1 MFTKASPPHQ
11 EHEKNKADH
20 ADGYWSGI
28 GKLGRIF
35 VGVAVISGPSDS
47 CARGGIDPT
56 KACFHTSSVQRLP
69 SSRNC
74 CLSASSW
81 ADRLWLDRLRLA
93 QLTQARSL
101 PGLVSPLR
109 FDDLPRDLTRGRG
122 LVSCRDFFGLEKCL
136 LRHGH
141 DNLLSVWRSDA
152 SKKSGWIKAVRA
164 RSKNKSRALT
174 RPRSHSALLPV
185 HPWSAGRVKTLSCL
199 KIFGGAFAGLAVL
212 NNLVRRSPRALG
224 GCGKGVSRAP
234 LG

>member
-1 MFTKASPPHQ
+1 LTRQKRVSTPAPFNGCHQ
-11 EHEKNKADH
+11 A
-20 ADGYWSGI
+20 GI
-28 GKLGRIF
+28 
-35 VGVAVISGPSDS
+35 A
-47 CARGGIDPT
+47 
-56 KACFHTSSVQRLP
+56 
-69 SSRNC
+69 
-74 CLSASSW
+74 SASSW

-164 RSKNKSRALT
+164 RSKNKK
-174 RPRSHSALLPV
+174 
-185 HPWSAGRVKTLSCL
+185 AGR
-199 KIFGGAFAGLAVL
+199 
-212 NNLVRRSPRALG
+212 
-224 GCGKGVSRAP
+224 
-234 LG
+234 